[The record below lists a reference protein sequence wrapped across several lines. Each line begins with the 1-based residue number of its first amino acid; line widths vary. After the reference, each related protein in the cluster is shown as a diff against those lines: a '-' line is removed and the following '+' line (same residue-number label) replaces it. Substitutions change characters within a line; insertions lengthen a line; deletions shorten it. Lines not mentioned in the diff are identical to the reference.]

1 MSPHFRVLTTSGLA
15 RAGVLMT
22 PHGEVPT
29 PCFMPIA
36 TVGAVRHV
44 TAAELHAVGATMLL
58 ANTYHLMLRPGAA
71 HVAARG
77 GLHRFMGWEGPI
89 LTDSGGFQVFSLG
102 PRAARR
108 DGHGFV
114 ERTHDGVRFRSH
126 IDGSAHELTPERAID
141 IQRDLGSD
149 IAMVLD
155 VCPPQPCAPEVLRDA
170 VATTTAWAE
179 RSIAHAERIA
189 FRRQGSLLFGII
201 QGGSVPE
208 LRQQSAV
215 AITRLPF
222 DGFAI
227 GGVAVGEERAA
238 VRETV
243 ARSVPLLPDDRPRY
257 LMGLGTP
264 DDIVHAV
271 QHGIDLFD
279 CVLPTRDARHGRVYR
294 RVKREA
300 VSSQLQAASVGDS
313 DSWYEALNIGN
324 ERWRDDDRPIDPTCP
339 CPACGHHSLAY
350 LRHLHTIGE
359 PLGQRL
365 LTLHNLTFYLSLMRQ
380 FRGAIMGTEVV

>member
-1 MSPHFRVLTTSGLA
+1 MPPRFKVLATSGRA
-15 RAGVLMT
+15 RAGVLTT

-44 TAAELHAVGATMLL
+44 TAEELRAVGATMLL
-58 ANTYHLMLRPGAA
+58 ANTYHLMLRPGAE

-77 GLHRFMGWEGPI
+77 GLHRFMGWDGPI

-155 VCPPQPCAPEVLRDA
+155 VCPPQPCTPDVLRDA
-170 VATTTAWAE
+170 VVTTTAWAE

-189 FRRQGSLLFGII
+189 FRQQGSLLFGII

-208 LRQQSAV
+208 LRQQSAA

-243 ARSVPLLPDDRPRY
+243 ALSVPLLPEDRPRY

-271 QHGIDLFD
+271 RHGVDLFD
-279 CVLPTRDARHGRVYR
+279 CVLPTRDARHGRAYR
-294 RVKREA
+294 RISDLKFQI
-300 VSSQLQAASVGDS
+300 SDS
-313 DSWYEALNIGN
+313 DPWYETLNIGN
-324 ERWRDDDRPIDPTCP
+324 ERWRDDDRPIDPMCP
-339 CPACGHHSLAY
+339 CPTCRHHSLAY
-350 LRHLHTIGE
+350 LRHLHTIAE
-359 PLGQRL
+359 PLGARL
-365 LTLHNLTFYLSLMRQ
+365 LTLHNLTFYLDLMREL
-380 FRGAIMGTEVV
+380 RRDVLR

>member
-1 MSPHFRVLTTSGLA
+1 MSSCFSVTAQLGAA
-15 RAGVLMT
+15 RAGVLTT

-44 TAAELHAVGATMLL
+44 TAEELRSVGATMLL

-77 GLHRFMGWEGPI
+77 GLHRFMGWDGPI

-141 IQRDLGSD
+141 IQYELGSD

-155 VCPPQPCAPEVLRDA
+155 VCPPQPCAIEVLRDA
-170 VATTTAWAE
+170 VVTTTAWAE

-189 FRRQGSLLFGII
+189 FRQQGSLLFGIT

-208 LRQQSAV
+208 LRQQSAA

-227 GGVAVGEERAA
+227 GGVAVGEDRAT

-243 ARSVPLLPDDRPRY
+243 ALSVPLLPEDRPRY

-264 DDIVHAV
+264 DDLVHAV
-271 QHGIDLFD
+271 HCGVDLFD

-294 RVKREA
+294 KMQNAECRR
-300 VSSQLQAASVGDS
+300 QNNDP
-313 DSWYEALNIGN
+313 WYETVNIGN
-324 ERWRDDDRPIDPTCP
+324 EQWKDIDRPIDPDCP
-339 CPACGHHSLAY
+339 CPACRHHTLSY
-350 LRHLHTIGE
+350 LRHLHAIGE

-365 LTLHNLTFYLSLMRQ
+365 LTLHNLTFYLDLMREL
-380 FRGAIMGTEVV
+380 RREVLR

>member
-1 MSPHFRVLTTSGLA
+1 MSLPFTIVARNGVA
-15 RAGVLMT
+15 RAGILRT

-44 TAAELHAVGATMLL
+44 TAAELRAVGATMLL

-77 GLHRFMGWEGPI
+77 GLHRFMGWDGPI

-155 VCPPQPCAPEVLRDA
+155 VCPPQPCTLDVLRDA
-170 VATTTAWAE
+170 VVTTTAWAE

-189 FRRQGSLLFGII
+189 FRQQGSLLFGII

-208 LRQQSAV
+208 LRQQSVA

-227 GGVAVGEERAA
+227 GGVAVGEDRAA

-243 ARSVPLLPDDRPRY
+243 ALSAPLLPEERPRY

-264 DDIVHAV
+264 GDIVHAV
-271 QHGIDLFD
+271 RHGIDLFD
-279 CVLPTRDARHGRVYR
+279 CVLPTRDARHGRIYR
-294 RVKREA
+294 RISDLKFQI
-300 VSSQLQAASVGDS
+300 SDS
-313 DSWYEALNIGN
+313 DPWYETLNIGN
-324 ERWRDDDRPIDPTCP
+324 ERWRDDDRPIDPSCP
-339 CPACGHHSLAY
+339 CPACRHHSLAY
-350 LRHLHTIGE
+350 LRHLHAIAE

-365 LTLHNLTFYLSLMRQ
+365 LTLHNLTFYLDLMQLLRTQ
-380 FRGAIMGTEVV
+380 III